1 MTPDGAGVEGT
12 RVPRTWVAGA
22 RRTALRGVRAV
33 GARLPALVAV
43 LVLALAPGCTPDTST
58 LTPEWTKRF
67 ETEGIVRRADNVVV
81 RHTRLA
87 GPYDKGYKDRL
98 ASVLVTRGTVL
109 IHQGDRV
116 LLEITPRTRRRVE
129 VRRDGSRVR
138 IRAIGERVTE
148 VFSFEPREDRDGWLD
163 DVRAVADLSR
173 EAAKRSA

>member
-1 MTPDGAGVEGT
+1 MGRNRRAAGG
-12 RVPRTWVAGA
+12 
-22 RRTALRGVRAV
+22 GVRAAAASV
-33 GARLPALVAV
+33 AAALCLVLLPACA
-43 LVLALAPGCTPDTST
+43 PDTST
-58 LTPEWTKRF
+58 LTAEWSARF

-98 ASVLVTRGTVL
+98 ASVIVTRGTIL

-129 VRRDGSRVR
+129 VRRDGPRVR
-138 IRAIGERVTE
+138 IRAVGERVTE

-163 DVRAVADLSR
+163 DLRAVAELSR
-173 EAAKRSA
+173 AATKRSA